1 MILLVL
7 IILLIGAA
15 IVVPKFIPDS
25 IKKKDQYNNEVGEKS
40 LNFIKWII
48 RSVFVG
54 LAIICF
60 LMTSCLVIDSNKVGH
75 LKRIYFGDEMPQGR
89 IIAAPNQKGPQA
101 KILAPGFH
109 LIPFI
114 AVTHDVEELPIVS
127 IKAGQ
132 YGFLVAKDGKSMPPG
147 QFIAPAWDSADNM
160 IDAMKFMG
168 YDFGDETPKGIKG
181 PQLTVLP
188 PGDYRI
194 NRYLFNIFGDDST
207 PVPAGYVAVI
217 KSNVGD
223 DYAGDPIL
231 PTGIDASNL
240 SVPIVPK
247 GYRGVWA
254 DVKTPGEY
262 YINKKAYEVTMI
274 DTRVQTWQY
283 IGGYTRKWIDL
294 TVDESG
300 KIHQDAHE
308 EIVPILEGSADAAVI
323 LRVDGWDVFQDSRVQ
338 VQVTPENAPFV
349 VASVGGLKQV
359 EDKII
364 TPNYR
369 SILRN
374 VVAQVVT
381 VTEPLLDADGNTVF
395 EKVFVDGKEVK
406 GAKGEP
412 KMHTVTRPRQ
422 VLDLLYHR
430 QEIEQE
436 VLKKLI
442 PTGRMAGLTIQ
453 WVRFGDPSVPPSLL
467 IPGKRK
473 QLAESLM
480 ATYKQEKLAQGERVE
495 TEKEKARADQQAEL
509 MKSEIGIKVADNKA
523 LAREKEGL
531 GQQKYLEAVA
541 KGQLAQAMVLGK
553 DKAFE
558 LAYVKEVLAAASK
571 NPQMIKVPSVLVMGS
586 GSSLEG
592 AAAILGANNITMGLK
607 PMTNAKAKQ

>member
-1 MILLVL
+1 MILLFL
-7 IILLIGAA
+7 IVLLIAGA
-15 IVVPKFIPDS
+15 VVAPRFLPRTTYKRTRSGDHE
-25 IKKKDQYNNEVGEKS
+25 EVS
-40 LNFIKWII
+40 LAWIGWLV
-48 RSVFVG
+48 RGGLVFAAV
-54 LAIICF
+54 ICF
-60 LMTSCLVIDSNKVGH
+60 LMTSCLVIDSDSVGH
-75 LKRIYFGDEMPQGR
+75 LKRIYFGKEMPQGR

-101 KILAPGFH
+101 KILPPGFH
-109 LIPFI
+109 LIPFVR
-114 AVTHDVEELPIVS
+114 VTHNVDELPIVHVEQ
-127 IKAGQ
+127 GT
-132 YGFLVAKDGKSMPPG
+132 YGFLVAKDGNAMPKG
-147 QFIAPAWDSADNM
+147 QFIAPEWDSANDM
-160 IDAMKFMG
+160 IDSIKFMG
-168 YDFGDETPKGIKG
+168 YDTEDGQPKGVKG

-194 NRYLFNIFGDDST
+194 NRYLFEIFSDTST
-207 PVPAGYVAVI
+207 PVPAGHVAVI

-223 DYAGDPIL
+223 DYTGEPIL

-247 GYRGVWA
+247 GFRGVWS

-274 DTRVQTWQY
+274 DTRVQTWKY
-283 IGGYTRKWIDL
+283 LGGYERKWIDL
-294 TVDESG
+294 TVDENG
-300 KIHQDAHE
+300 KIHQDPHAE
-308 EIVPILEGSADAAVI
+308 AVPQPQDAADAAIV

-349 VASVGGLKQV
+349 VASVGGLQEV

-374 VVAQVVT
+374 VVAQVVK
-381 VTEPLLDADGNTVF
+381 VTEPVLDKDGNTVYD
-395 EKVFVDGKEVK
+395 EVLDKDGIVVE

-412 KMHTVTRPRQ
+412 TMHTITRPRQ

-430 QEIEQE
+430 EEIEDE
-436 VLKKLI
+436 VFKELV

-453 WVRFGDPSVPPSLL
+453 WVRFGDPAVPPSLL

-495 TEKEKARADQQAEL
+495 TEKEKARADQQADL
-509 MKSEIGIKVADNKA
+509 MKSEIGIKVAENNA
-523 LAREKEGL
+523 TAREKEGL
-531 GQQKYLEAVA
+531 GEKKFMEA
-541 KGQLAQAMVLGK
+541 LAQGQEAQANVLGK
-553 DKAFE
+553 EKAFE
-558 LAYVKEVLAAASK
+558 LAYVKEVLAAAAK
-571 NPQMIKVPSVLVMGS
+571 NPGMIKVPNTLVMGQ

-592 AAAILGANNITMGLK
+592 AAAILGANNLTMGLK
-607 PMTNAKAKQ
+607 PNQTKAE